1 MPIIINSWFY
11 KVKAAKSEDEVWGQF
26 VDIENDYMIGNDCYI
41 DKFSM
46 NYYGIWYMIKKCLN
60 YIEIVSRIYL
70 LL

>member
-41 DKFSM
+41 DKFSR
-46 NYYGIWYMIKKCLN
+46 NYYGIWYMIKRMSTL
-60 YIEIVSRIYL
+60 Y
-70 LL
+70 